1 MNVSINIFLII
12 FLSGILIAAAVND
25 LRTQRIPNLL
35 TYPAMGIALGYHF
48 MMSGLDGL
56 LFSAGG
62 LALGIAIFILP
73 YLMGGM
79 GAGDAKLMGA
89 VGAILGAKGVF
100 VAFLFTAIAGGIY
113 ALILLVFHRRYF
125 KGFFARQATTL
136 KTFMFTRQFILIP
149 GDQKEKKPKLCYGA
163 AIAVGTLLSV
173 FLEFSGYWEF
183 PI

>member
-113 ALILLVFHRRYF
+113 ALILLVFNRRYSR
-125 KGFFARQATTL
+125 GLFARQA
-136 KTFMFTRQFILIP
+136 FMLTKQFIPIP
-149 GDQKEKKPKLCYGA
+149 ADESKKKPKLCYGA

-173 FLEFSGYWEF
+173 FLEFSGYWKF